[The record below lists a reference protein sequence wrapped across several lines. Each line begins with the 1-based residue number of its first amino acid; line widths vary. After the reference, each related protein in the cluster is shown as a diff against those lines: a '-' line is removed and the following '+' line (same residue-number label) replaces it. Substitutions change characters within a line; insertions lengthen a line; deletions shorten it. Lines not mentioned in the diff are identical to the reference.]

1 MVESVANGSGY
12 RVGQKVRHEKFGV
25 GVVLNVSGEGDNEQL
40 EVVFP
45 NVGPKRLLLA
55 YAKLERVK

>member
-1 MVESVANGSGY
+1 KTAVTDEY

-25 GVVLNVSGEGDNEQL
+25 GVILNVSGDGANRQV

-45 NVGPKRLLLA
+45 TVGPKRLALA
-55 YAKLERVK
+55 YAKLVPVK